1 MSYNKTYA
9 IIGLGR
15 YGKTVAAELSNSGF
29 EVLAIDVDQ
38 EKVNEIAP
46 FVAAAKCANI
56 TDPEVVRQ
64 LGIGEIDVVI
74 IAMAGSL
81 EPTVMAIALCKEA
94 GVKTVI
100 VKCGNEMQ
108 EKIFTRVGA
117 DMTVFPEKESGAR
130 LAKNL
135 VSSGFVDML
144 ELSKDVSLV
153 EINAKPEWVGKNLVE
168 LDLRRKFGVN
178 IVAVKLGEELS
189 TKIDPTKPISEEM
202 KFIVVADKI
211 SIGKMLK

>member
-108 EKIFTRVGA
+108 EKI
-117 DMTVFPEKESGAR
+117 
-130 LAKNL
+130 
-135 VSSGFVDML
+135 
-144 ELSKDVSLV
+144 
-153 EINAKPEWVGKNLVE
+153 
-168 LDLRRKFGVN
+168 
-178 IVAVKLGEELS
+178 
-189 TKIDPTKPISEEM
+189 
-202 KFIVVADKI
+202 
-211 SIGKMLK
+211 